1 MKKTTTETFKHGIA
15 KPMSSAVLSNLKV
28 GDYIAFQWN
37 YGIFGKEIIVANIS
51 CVDDEKALV
60 HFLYG
65 YKSDGEWVKKSDI
78 IAIGDMSA
86 NGKIKG
92 WTGNFNILLP
102 NHELLSK

>member
-1 MKKTTTETFKHGIA
+1 MKNSETKDIQSHSINTVL
-15 KPMSSAVLSNLKV
+15 PAVLSNLKT
-28 GDYIAFQWN
+28 GDYIAFQWD
-37 YGIFGKEIIVANIS
+37 YGTFGKEIIVDNIS
-51 CVDDEKALV
+51 CVDDEKVLV

-65 YKSDGEWVKKSDI
+65 YKSEGEWVKKSDI

>member
-1 MKKTTTETFKHGIA
+1 MTNTDKNDFNATIGNTVL
-15 KPMSSAVLSNLKV
+15 SAVLSNLKA

-37 YGIFGKEIIVANIS
+37 YGIFGKVIIVDNIT
-51 CVDDEKALV
+51 CVEDEQVLV

-65 YKSDGEWVKKSDI
+65 YKSEGEWVKKSDI

-92 WTGNFNILLP
+92 WSGNFNILLP